1 MDEKTAATRRAA
13 NARYR
18 ARIMRDPDFKTKKRI
33 EDNTRRARKRD
44 NTRASDQLWG
54 LFARLPPPQV

>member
-1 MDEKTAATRRAA
+1 MS
-13 NARYR
+13 
-18 ARIMRDPDFKTKKRI
+18 DPDFKEKKRI

-44 NTRASDQLWG
+44 NTRAADQYWG